1 MAVTAGQ
8 SVSVADING
17 GLLKFTPA
25 ANANGT
31 GYASFTFQVQDNGG
45 TANGGIDLDPTPNT
59 ITVNVTAVNDAPVI
73 DLSNLAGVQT
83 SATTASFTENGGAVT
98 VVPQLTLSDVD
109 SPTLAGATVTLTD
122 AQAGDVLSVQ
132 GQSVSSGTLASG
144 IGFSITGTTVTFSN
158 VSSLANYQ
166 AALQLVQ
173 FNNTVVN
180 PNTTDRAFSIQVDD
194 GGGANNLAGATATV
208 TVGSVN
214 HAPQVTVPGTSV
226 TVNEDGS
233 LNLTGATAT
242 DADSADTLTATIS
255 VGHGALTSLALPSDL
270 AQLTSA
276 TGNGTGLLTITGSV
290 SAVNAVV
297 TAGVTYAPAANYNGP
312 DQLTLAVSDNHGG
325 SDSKQVDITVTS
337 VNDAPSGADKTV
349 TTTEDTAY
357 TFTAADFGFS
367 DPNDTPANALLAV
380 KITAL
385 PGAGTL
391 TDNNVALSAGQS
403 VSVADINGG
412 LLKFTPA
419 ANANGTGYASFTFQ
433 VQDNGGTANGG
444 IDLDPTPNTI
454 TVTVTA
460 VNDAPSGADKTVT
473 TTEDTAYTFT
483 AADFGF
489 SDPNDSPA
497 NTFLAVK
504 ITALPG
510 AGTLTDNNVAVTAG
524 QSVSVADINGGL
536 LKFTPAA
543 NANGTGYASFTFQV
557 QDNGGTAN
565 GGIDLDPTPNTI
577 TVNVTA
583 VNDAPVIDLST
594 LAGVQ
599 TSATTASFTENGGAV
614 TVVPQLTLSDVDS
627 PTLAGATV
635 TLTDAQAGDVLS
647 VQGQSV
653 SSGTLASG
661 IGFSITGTTVTF
673 SNVSSLANYQAALQL
688 VQFNNTV
695 VNPNTTDRAFSIQVD
710 DGGGANNLAGATA
723 TVTVGSVN
731 HAPQVTVP
739 GTSVTVNED
748 GSLNL
753 TGATATDADSA
764 DTLTATIS
772 VGHGA
777 LTSLALPSDLAQLT
791 SATGNGTGLLTI
803 TGSVSAVNAVVT
815 AGVTYAPAAN
825 YNGPDQLTLAVSDN
839 HGGSDSKQVDITV
852 TSVNDAPSGADKTVT
867 TTEDTAYTFTA
878 ADFGFS
884 DPNDTPANALLAVKI
899 TTLPGAGTLT
909 DNNVAVSGRPVGEC
923 CRHQW
928 RAVEVHAGGQCQWH
942 WLCQLHLPGAG
953 QWRHRQWRHRP

>member
-1 MAVTAGQ
+1 M
-8 SVSVADING
+8 
-17 GLLKFTPA
+17 
-25 ANANGT
+25 
-31 GYASFTFQVQDNGG
+31 
-45 TANGGIDLDPTPNT
+45 
-59 ITVNVTAVNDAPVI
+59 
-73 DLSNLAGVQT
+73 
-83 SATTASFTENGGAVT
+83 
-98 VVPQLTLSDVD
+98 D

-132 GQSVSSGTLASG
+132 GQSGSSGTLASG

-166 AALQLVQ
+166 AALKLVQ

-180 PNTTDRAFSIQVDD
+180 PDTTDRTFSIQVDD
-194 GGGANNLAGATATV
+194 GGGVNNLANATATV

-242 DADSADTLTATIS
+242 DVDSADTLTATIS
-255 VGHGALTSLALPSDL
+255 VGHGTLTSLALPSDL

-312 DQLTLAVSDNHGG
+312 DHLTLAVSDNHGG
-325 SDSKQVDITVTS
+325 SDSKQVDITVTA
-337 VNDAPSGADKTV
+337 VNDAPAGTDKTV
-349 TTTEDTAY
+349 TTNEDTAY

-367 DPNDTPANALLAV
+367 DANDSPANALLAV
-380 KITAL
+380 KITTL

-391 TDNNVALSAGQS
+391 TDNNV
-403 VSVADINGG
+403 
-412 LLKFTPA
+412 
-419 ANANGTGYASFTFQ
+419 
-433 VQDNGGTANGG
+433 
-444 IDLDPTPNTI
+444 
-454 TVTVTA
+454 
-460 VNDAPSGADKTVT
+460 
-473 TTEDTAYTFT
+473 
-483 AADFGF
+483 
-489 SDPNDSPA
+489 
-497 NTFLAVK
+497 
-504 ITALPG
+504 
-510 AGTLTDNNVAVTAG
+510 TLTAG

-543 NANGTGYASFTFQV
+543 NANGNGYASFTFQV

-565 GGIDLDPTPNTI
+565 GGVDLDPSANTI

-583 VNDAPVIDLST
+583 VNDAPIVSGPVTLASIAEDSGPRTITQAELLSNASDVDGPSLSAINLAINTGNGTLTDNHDGTWSYSPAPNDDTSVTFSYSVTDGIAAPVATTANLDITPVNDAPVIDLVN

-614 TVVPQLTLSDVDS
+614 AVVPQLTLSDVDS
-627 PTLAGATV
+627 PTLAGASV

-647 VQGQSV
+647 VQGQSG

-673 SNVSSLANYQAALQL
+673 SNVSSLANYQAALKL

-695 VNPNTTDRAFSIQVD
+695 VNPDTTDRTFSIQVD
-710 DGGGANNLAGATA
+710 DGGGVNNLANATA

-753 TGATATDADSA
+753 TGATATDVDSA
-764 DTLTATIS
+764 DTLIATIS
-772 VGHGA
+772 VGHGT

-825 YNGPDQLTLAVSDN
+825 YNGPDHLTLAVSDN

-852 TSVNDAPSGADKTVT
+852 TAVNDAPAGTDKTVST
-867 TTEDTAYTFTA
+867 NEDTAYTFTA
-878 ADFGFS
+878 ADFGFG
-884 DPNDTPANALLAVKI
+884 DANDSPANALLAVKI

-909 DNNVAVSGRPVGEC
+909 DKNVT
-923 CRHQW
+923 
-928 RAVEVHAGGQCQWH
+928 
-942 WLCQLHLPGAG
+942 LTAG
-953 QWRHRQWRHRP
+953 QSVSVADINGGLLKFTPAANANGNGYASFTFQVQDNGGTANGGVDLDPSANTITVNVTAVNDAPTLTATAQ